1 MKIDMSGERIFFAHA
16 PLTCSSGEERYRD
29 VSFPCTFVPGKET
42 TTQRTF
48 VPGNESVD
56 VSFPVNL
63 PHHTEPIQ
71 IKRGE
76 TEKLKSKK
84 RICS

>member
-16 PLTCSSGEERYRD
+16 PLTCSGEERYRD

-42 TTQRTF
+42 TTQRAF

-56 VSFPVNL
+56 VSFPVNYL
-63 PHHTEPIQ
+63 PHGTNSN
-71 IKRGE
+71 KTWRNRK
-76 TEKLKSKK
+76 TKK
-84 RICS
+84 